1 LRGAAASGA
10 LVLAL
15 LGAPGCGTEGRES
28 AARHAAERFYAAF
41 EAEDGDGACTQLTE
55 EAQSALER
63 NEQRPCEEAVLD
75 LELSPARPSSVQVAV
90 TSAIVDTEEG
100 DTAFLDQTSSGW
112 KLSAVGCEEVVGQPY
127 ECELEA

>member
-1 LRGAAASGA
+1 

-15 LGAPGCGTEGRES
+15 LGVPGCGREGSER
-28 AARHAAERFYAAF
+28 AARHSAERFYEAF
-41 EAEDGDGACTQLTE
+41 EAGDGDGACAQLTE

-63 NEQRPCEEAVLD
+63 NKQKPCQQAVLD
-75 LELSPARPSSVQVAV
+75 LELSPAKPTSVQVAV
-90 TSAIVDTEEG
+90 TSAVVDTEEG

-112 KLSAVGCEEVVGQPY
+112 KISAIGCEEVVGQPY